1 MTTDR
6 ATGRRD
12 RPAHGT
18 RRLRQLGRGRVGPP
32 DPVFLFRVAEPCGSW
47 QARTHTGRRP
57 PSRATLW
64 TPYTPPRS
72 QHPRCAARGPR
83 PCRASNPRA
92 RTTRPTGDT
101 TDRPEWQRPSLQQGG
116 GGLSS
121 LPALLPPSQ
130 SDPPPHPAGVA
141 GPREAAP
148 LGTGTP
154 PSSTPPTGPPP
165 RHHGSSRHRAGPAG
179 DAHRDHPSTRPPPPM
194 RERTARDEFR
204 ACLPTVV
211 HVLRVWPALRAGA
224 EH

>member
-64 TPYTPPRS
+64 TPYIPPRS

-116 GGLSS
+116 GLSS

-141 GPREAAP
+141 GPREAPPPSEQEHPPPALHLLDHPHGTTAP
-148 LGTGTP
+148 AGTG
-154 PSSTPPTGPPP
+154 
-165 RHHGSSRHRAGPAG
+165 AGPAG
-179 DAHRDHPSTRPPPPM
+179 DAHRDHPSTGPPPPM
-194 RERTARDEFR
+194 RERTAHDER
-204 ACLPTVV
+204 HACLPAVV

-224 EH
+224 E